1 MKPASMSEP
10 QPNFIENKRVE
21 PSPFEHGRG
30 AKTRSERD
38 GFIHRM
44 IINRKIV
51 YLLLACLIGIGGVGL
66 FLMNKDEFP
75 TFELK
80 QGLIV
85 GIYPG
90 ANAEEV
96 ERQLTEPLE
105 ELLFAFSEIDRAA
118 TYSYSQNGICYIYTD
133 LTVEADRKNEVWSK
147 IKLKLNESKMLLP
160 PGVLAVRV
168 LDEFSSVSALLIT
181 LEASDKSYR
190 EMSRYAEAL
199 EKRLKT
205 IPEVAKVAIL
215 GEQTEEIALTVD
227 MERLSAYG
235 INPAALLFQYKTG
248 SLQLPAGAIDNTHI
262 QAPLHFENRLTS
274 EQAVADHLLFAT
286 PDGHAIRMGDVA
298 DAERRYKEP
307 TAIVKY
313 NGHTAL
319 VLSVEMRPD
328 NNIVAFGKEV
338 DAVLADFQQT
348 LPESVRLSRITDQP
362 KVVRNS
368 VYSFLRD
375 LVISMVVVIAVMLLL
390 FPIRS
395 ALIASSGVPI
405 CIAVTLAFMYLCGID
420 LNTVTLAA
428 LIVVLGM
435 IVDDAIITMDGYMNQ
450 LGQSHA
456 AGRNLRT
463 PARPNDRKILAATA
477 SANELFMPQFMAT
490 VAICAMF
497 FPIKGLISGYLGE
510 FVSLFPYVITIAL
523 MTSLA
528 YAMCVVP
535 SLEVRFIDAGTG
547 DPTRRVKGAAAVQK
561 RFFDGLQR
569 IYERA
574 EGWCFRHPRATLLT
588 GVGSIVIAV
597 FFFTRLNI
605 QMMPMAA
612 RDYFAVEIKLEG
624 AAGLDATE
632 AVADSMTRL
641 LLDDR
646 RVTSV
651 TAFIGTGAPR
661 FNATYEPMLPGKNTA
676 QLIVNTHST
685 KATET
690 LLAELENRYEF
701 AFPNARLRFKQ
712 MDYQAV
718 KAPVAVEIKGD
729 RLETLLPAAER
740 IQRHMAGM
748 NETLQWVH
756 ADFDGFQPTI
766 EVRLSEEE
774 AARLGVNRSL
784 VSLSLAGLSGG
795 QTLTTIWE
803 ENGEIPVTLY
813 SRAWNDSADYRALEN
828 QMVPTAVPGLS
839 VPLRQ
844 VGSIHPDWGVK
855 SRPRKAGTASV
866 TVSADMKQACSQP
879 EAMADIQRFV
889 TDSIRPILP
898 QDATVEYG
906 GLSAVNDTVIPEI
919 LLSFICAVAILFFF
933 MLFHFKKISLAA
945 LTLTLSLL
953 CMFGAFLGLW
963 IFRLDFGLTAVLG
976 LISLV
981 GIIVR
986 NGIIMFEYADE
997 LRMEHGLSAK
1007 NAAMEAG
1014 KRRMRPIFLTS
1025 CTTALGVLP
1034 MIISGDALWR
1044 PMGVVICFGTM
1055 LSIVLIVLIM
1065 PVSYWQIFNIG
1076 NARKRR
1082 EADGFNQNADSLD
1095 RDVDGALEDDPADRT
1110 VVDAMPAAR
1119 TVGDEPMPATETIS
1133 QRFKGLPIWLLLMG
1147 GLGLSA
1153 AGSAS
1158 AMGSASISAS
1168 ASAACIVTAGAGMTD
1183 TLYLSLSDCLEQARS
1198 NDLRVRNAELDERAA
1213 LAQKREALAAY
1224 FPNVNVQAFGF
1235 GALDPLLDLGITDIL
1250 GTSAPAYQIQQMVSE
1265 WAASVG
1271 VSSRYKALGHGYTAT
1286 VSATQ
1291 PVFAGGRIVNSNRL
1305 ANVGVKAA
1313 ALRKDLTVRE
1323 TLEETE
1329 RAYWQV
1335 VSLQEKRGTL
1345 RQAMTLLDSL
1355 HKDVA
1360 SARKAGLATAT
1371 DLLQVKLKQ
1380 NELKAKELELNNG
1393 LLLAKMNLCN
1403 QIGWP
1408 YRPDNLGLLVFSD
1421 RLDEAEAPEN
1431 YYQDEESL
1439 LAQQEEIR
1447 LLNLSVEAK
1456 RLEKKI
1462 VTGEALP
1469 QIGVGATYGYG
1480 HLLHQGEWNG
1490 LLYVSAKIPLSDW
1503 GGQARKIQRYD
1514 CQLQKAENERDFLS
1528 DQLLLQL
1535 RKLRF
1540 DLHTA
1545 WEQLQLAKDAEQTA
1559 RAGMEQTLAHYKA
1572 GLATLA
1578 ELLQAQ
1584 LSQREC
1590 ADRHTDQKIAYKT
1603 ALQAYLNRL
1612 GEAAAMET
1620 PAEAGT
1626 VETTPTPAETA
1637 PAPAKRRQND
1647 RANARK
1653 ATALAAEETPRP
1665 E

>member
-1 MKPASMSEP
+1 MKEK
-10 QPNFIENKRVE
+10 I
-21 PSPFEHGRG
+21 
-30 AKTRSERD
+30 

-44 IINRKIV
+44 ILNKKIV
-51 YLLLACLIGIGGVGL
+51 YLLLAVLIGIGCVGL
-66 FLMNKDEFP
+66 RYMNKDEFP

-85 GIYPG
+85 GVYPG
-90 ANAEEV
+90 ASAEEV

-105 ELLFAFSEIDRAA
+105 ELLFAFSEVDRDA

-147 IKLKLNESKMLLP
+147 IKLKLNESKMQLP

-168 LDEFSSVSALLIT
+168 LDEFSAVSALLIT
-181 LEASDKSYR
+181 LEAPDKSYR
-190 EMSRYAEAL
+190 EMSRYAEDL

-235 INPAALLFQYKTG
+235 INPSALLFQYKTG
-248 SLQLPAGAIDNTHI
+248 SLQLPAGAIDNPHI
-262 QAPLHFENRLTS
+262 QTPLHFENRLTS
-274 EQAVADHLLFAT
+274 EQAVADYLLFAT
-286 PDGHAIRMGDVA
+286 PDGHALRMGDVA
-298 DAERRYKEP
+298 DVERRYKAP
-307 TAIVKY
+307 SSIVKY

-328 NNIVAFGKEV
+328 NNIVAFGEEV
-338 DAVLADFQQT
+338 DAVLAAFQQT

-375 LVISMVVVIAVMLLL
+375 LVISMIVVIAVMLLL

-395 ALIASSGVPI
+395 ALIASSGVPL

-450 LGQSHA
+450 LSQSHA
-456 AGRNLRT
+456 ADRSPKTDARRLNL
-463 PARPNDRKILAATA
+463 KIGAATA

-497 FPIKGLISGYLGE
+497 YPIKGLISGYLGE

-535 SLEVRFIDAGTG
+535 ALEVRFIDAGTG
-547 DPTRRVKGAAAVQK
+547 DPTRRVKGAAAIQK

-574 EGWCFRHPRATLLT
+574 EAWCFVHPRATLLA
-588 GVGSIVIAV
+588 GVGTIGLALLI
-597 FFFTRLNI
+597 FTRLNI

-612 RDYFAVEIKLEG
+612 RDYCAVEIQLEG

-641 LLDDR
+641 LLNDR
-646 RVTSV
+646 RVASV

-661 FNATYEPMLPGKNTA
+661 FNATYEPLLPGKSTA
-676 QLIVNTHST
+676 QLIVNTRST
-685 KATET
+685 KATEQ
-690 LLAELENRYEF
+690 LLSELESRCEF

-712 MDYQAV
+712 MDYQGV

-740 IQRHMAGM
+740 VQRHLAGM
-748 NETLQWVH
+748 HGSLQWVH
-756 ADFDGFQPTI
+756 TDYDGFQPTVEI
-766 EVRLSEEE
+766 RLAEEE
-774 AARLGVNRSL
+774 ANRLGVNRSL

-813 SRAWNDSADYRALEN
+813 SRAWNDSADYSVLEN
-828 QMVPTAVPGLS
+828 QMVPTAIPGLS

-844 VGSIHPDWGVK
+844 VGSIYPDWEVK

-866 TVSADMKQACSQP
+866 TVSADMKQGCSQP
-879 EAMADIQRFV
+879 AAMKDIQRFV
-889 TDSIRPILP
+889 NDSILPVLP
-898 QDATVEYG
+898 QGATVEYG

-963 IFRLDFGLTAVLG
+963 IFQLDFGLTAVLG

-1007 NAAMEAG
+1007 SAAMEAG

-1065 PVSYWQIFNIG
+1065 PVSYWQIFKIG
-1076 NARKRR
+1076 NAKKRR
-1082 EADGFNQNADSLD
+1082 EADGLD
-1095 RDVDGALEDDPADRT
+1095 RVADGAAEGN
-1110 VVDAMPAAR
+1110 PAASM
-1119 TVGDEPMPATETIS
+1119 VADEPRPATETIS
-1133 QRFKGLPIWLLLMG
+1133 QRLKGLPMGLLLMG
-1147 GLGLSA
+1147 GLGLPVVGNMGRLQAQTPASTATAAMDPAGANTSA
-1153 AGSAS
+1153 AN
-1158 AMGSASISAS
+1158 
-1168 ASAACIVTAGAGMTD
+1168 D
-1183 TLYLSLSDCLEQARS
+1183 TLYLSLADCLEQARGR
-1198 NDLRVRNAELDERAA
+1198 DLRIRNAELDERAA

-1224 FPNVNVQAFGF
+1224 FPNVSVQAFGF
-1235 GALDPLLDLGITDIL
+1235 GALDPLLELGITDIL

-1265 WAASVG
+1265 WASSMG
-1271 VSSRYKALGHGYTAT
+1271 LNSRYKALGHGYTAT

-1291 PVFAGGRIVNSNRL
+1291 PIFAGGRIVNSNRL
-1305 ANVGVKAA
+1305 ANVGVQAA
-1313 ALRKDLTVRE
+1313 ALQKDLKVRE

-1345 RQAMTLLDSL
+1345 QQAMALLDSL

-1371 DLLQVKLKQ
+1371 DLLQVELKR
-1380 NELKAKELELNNG
+1380 NELKAKELELDNG
-1393 LLLAKMNLCN
+1393 LMLAKMNLCN
-1403 QIGWP
+1403 QIGQP
-1408 YRPDNLGLLVFSD
+1408 YRFDGLGLLVFSD
-1421 RLDEAEAPEN
+1421 RLDEAEAPER
-1431 YYQDEESL
+1431 YYQDEESV
-1439 LAQQEEIR
+1439 LAQQEEMR
-1447 LLNLSVEAK
+1447 LLDLSVEAK

-1514 CQLQKAENERDFLS
+1514 CQLQKAENEKDFLS

-1540 DLHTA
+1540 DLNTA
-1545 WEQLQLAKDAEQTA
+1545 WEQLQLAKAAERTA
-1559 RAGMEQTLAHYKA
+1559 QAAMEQTLSHYKA
-1572 GLATLA
+1572 GLAALS

-1612 GEAAAMET
+1612 GESAGTIESAGSASAAVET
-1620 PAEAGT
+1620 ADMTAPTSAPAEA
-1626 VETTPTPAETA
+1626 A
-1637 PAPAKRRQND
+1637 PAHAKRDKSAKRGKSEQ
-1647 RANARK
+1647 ANARK
-1653 ATALAAEETPRP
+1653 ATSLAAEETPRP